1 MLHRPLFFRHTI
13 FENILKGRLSMKII
27 VGGKE
32 IHLVD
37 RDVKLARKLVRK
49 FLMTAKKKAE
59 QNDAPT
65 FFLTLLVVTYLV
77 AHDYLTALTPKALA
91 LLLNAAYQTN
101 ENAQLMDSDSSK
113 F

>member
-1 MLHRPLFFRHTI
+1 MLRRPLFFRHTI
-13 FENILKGRLSMKII
+13 LENILKGWISMKII

-32 IHLVD
+32 INLVD

-65 FFLTLLVVTYLV
+65 FFLTLLVVTYLI

-91 LLLNAAYQTN
+91 LLLNAAYQTD
-101 ENAQLMDSDSSK
+101 ENTQLNDMNGDA